1 MNELTKRQPLL
12 PQISMRW
19 YFVAML
25 VVAIL
30 LTTFLRSSLNQYLE
44 IALILTGV
52 SALLFLALSAITF
65 AMAYVIGAT
74 DKLAQQA
81 QQKTE
86 SPFAY
91 DSLPPQ
97 IVPPH
102 PNE

>member
-1 MNELTKRQPLL
+1 MIEQLKRQPLL

-25 VVAIL
+25 VVAVL
-30 LTTFLRSSLNQYLE
+30 LVLYLRSSLNQYLE
-44 IALILTGV
+44 ISLVLTGASV
-52 SALLFLALSAITF
+52 LLFFALSGVIF

-74 DKLAQQA
+74 DKLARQA
-81 QQKTE
+81 DQKTE

-97 IVPPH
+97 VVPPH